1 MLPETIPIVPGTNI
15 LNQEILYDDEA
26 LDFSRSLDCTITKC
40 IEQVGKY
47 SLETC
52 IKIILEENP
61 NILFKTIQ
69 YSKKNK
75 KVYFYTNQ
83 EISTTAWD
91 KRNNIYM
98 KTLKEDNAIAR
109 ELYNT
114 LIGDYQKYPDC
125 VSLYDIKKYL
135 SGMDYPYSTD
145 LFCLDQKIIDSKF
158 LVTISKGIIIVFS
171 VYAPTTC
178 YKNFY
183 LSIDYI
189 NNEYQY
195 KNNNKLIKKI
205 LIGNEIELLKKLFI
219 KIDDCPS
226 WSREHL
232 YLIRKKQLEKIEKK
246 QKIKKLL
253 FPWKNN

>member
-1 MLPETIPIVPGTNI
+1 
-15 LNQEILYDDEA
+15 
-26 LDFSRSLDCTITKC
+26 
-40 IEQVGKY
+40 
-47 SLETC
+47 
-52 IKIILEENP
+52 
-61 NILFKTIQ
+61 
-69 YSKKNK
+69 
-75 KVYFYTNQ
+75 
-83 EISTTAWD
+83 
-91 KRNNIYM
+91 
-98 KTLKEDNAIAR
+98 
-109 ELYNT
+109 
-114 LIGDYQKYPDC
+114 
-125 VSLYDIKKYL
+125 
-135 SGMDYPYSTD
+135 MDYLYSTD

-232 YLIRKKQLEKIEKK
+232 YLIRKKQLENSCFYYPILPHALSADA
-246 QKIKKLL
+246 QAAINIIIASML
-253 FPWKNN
+253 NINSII